1 MSSPFQKT
9 FSGNKPFITPQTQSP
24 DTIRVKKKP
33 FITPQAQNPDTIRV
47 NKKHNVGDYVPEDDI
62 EGTFSQN
69 GKNPNNYP
77 QFSAQDYSKVKRD
90 KKGNYI
96 IKL

>member
-9 FSGNKPFITPQTQSP
+9 FSGKKPFITPQT
-24 DTIRVKKKP
+24 
-33 FITPQAQNPDTIRV
+33 QNPDTIRV
-47 NKKHNVGDYVPEDDI
+47 NKKYKISDYVSEDDI
-62 EGTFSQN
+62 EGTFSQE

-77 QFSAQDYSKVKRD
+77 QLSAQDYSKVKRD

>member
-9 FSGNKPFITPQTQSP
+9 FYENKPFITPQTQNP
-24 DTIRVKKKP
+24 DTIRVKKK
-33 FITPQAQNPDTIRV
+33 
-47 NKKHNVGDYVPEDDI
+47 HNVGDYVSEDDI
-62 EGTFSQN
+62 EGTFSQE

-77 QFSAQDYSKVKRD
+77 QLSAQDYSKVKRD